1 MDNQKI
7 VEESLD
13 EGIRI
18 MWDNRDI
25 EYQSLKAYRAIVE
38 SFENMGYEI
47 RYYKITAEVMIQEY
61 NKKNEEIQKRD

>member
-18 MWDNRDI
+18 MWDNPDI
-25 EYQSLKAYRAIVE
+25 ESGSLKAYRAIIE
-38 SFENMGYEI
+38 SFENMGYEVT
-47 RYYKITAEVMIQEY
+47 YYKITAEVMIEEY